1 MALGFHTNTYIVYIY
16 LRGVA
21 YRMEQLPRAGV
32 VNTGWELD
40 RMMLALRFKSNHHNA
55 FLLLIHSSGNG
66 RPGMNWGK
74 QQPAIVDT
82 RKRSLM
88 CMAQPIPLCR
98 RSQQHCPNTHN
109 KSSRSRS
116 LLIRHDFSTRVFFLY
131 FGITSPHRAYLLGS
145 IEIYCHAWC
154 WIESL
159 MRMYNRFSYGTAAA
173 VLASGRFWSLAITA
187 IA

>member
-116 LLIRHDFSTRVFFLY
+116 LLIRHDFSTRVFF
-131 FGITSPHRAYLLGS
+131 FVFWHHKPAPRIS
-145 IEIYCHAWC
+145 IR
-154 WIESL
+154 L
-159 MRMYNRFSYGTAAA
+159 N
-173 VLASGRFWSLAITA
+173 
-187 IA
+187 